1 VTIKAAH
8 PCKQP
13 REVLIP
19 ITHNWFDSYFG
30 QTLESPCYCSN
41 SHAKVTKEMPHVKT
55 TNNTVRIVLKIS
67 LTAALLLLLLVLPS
81 TLVHAGDAEYFGSL
95 DGQLVPNTD
104 GLDQIIF
111 RPLRDPSKV
120 KFATPLETGANIT
133 AGRLYD
139 PIRDKSAILALLV
152 EPEDASPILYAD
164 IDLDGT
170 MADSEKF
177 PLVHDEEGNPHIF
190 QATIEL
196 PFKNALFKS
205 FPIFVQYFKGVQWD
219 ELKEGETLLLQ
230 SKEAFAKGK
239 VDLKGK
245 PTLVE
250 YGFNA
255 QSKKI
260 TVSNGWLG
268 VDSDGDGSIDLDHF
282 SPEAAEAH
290 EETVVFRVGNQ
301 YFSTK
306 KVDLE
311 KNQIVMREHP
321 ASDYKRV
328 ELVLG
333 AELPDFTFSDFDGKK
348 RRLSEFRGKYV
359 LIDFWAMWCGPCR
372 RELPYQ
378 KAAYSR
384 FQARGFE
391 ILGMDNDPDYFQ
403 IKPWLRKNGL
413 VWTQAT
419 NDSIDQLEK
428 RYRIHSFPTTLLI
441 DPDAKI
447 ISLGQTKKKQPGLRG
462 QALLKSL
469 DELLPP

>member
-1 VTIKAAH
+1 
-8 PCKQP
+8 
-13 REVLIP
+13 
-19 ITHNWFDSYFG
+19 
-30 QTLESPCYCSN
+30 
-41 SHAKVTKEMPHVKT
+41 MPHSET
-55 TNNTVRIVLKIS
+55 RNNAARIVLKI
-67 LTAALLLLLLVLPS
+67 TFTTALLLLISAQPS
-81 TLVHAGDAEYFGSL
+81 TLVNAGDAEYLGSL

-104 GLDQIIF
+104 DLDQIIF
-111 RPLRDPSKV
+111 RPLRDLSKV
-120 KFATPLETGANIT
+120 KFATPIEPGANIT

-152 EPEDASPILYAD
+152 EPEDEPPTLYAD

-170 MADSEKF
+170 IADHEKF
-177 PLVHDEEGNPHIF
+177 PLSHEEDGSPYIF

-205 FPIFVQYFKGVQWD
+205 YPIFLQYYKGVEWD

-268 VDSDGDGSIDLDHF
+268 VDSDGDGTIDLDHF
-282 SPEAAEAH
+282 SPEAAEAR

-311 KNQIVMREHP
+311 KNQIVMREHQ

-348 RRLSEFRGKYV
+348 RKLSEFRGKYV

-391 ILGMDNDPDYFQ
+391 ILGMNNDPEYYQ
-403 IKPWLRKNGL
+403 IKHWLRKNGL
-413 VWTQAT
+413 VWPQAT
-419 NDSIDQLEK
+419 NESIGKLQSL
-428 RYRIHSFPTTLLI
+428 YRIHSFPTTLLI

-462 QALLKSL
+462 QDLLKSL
-469 DELLPP
+469 DALLPP

>member
-1 VTIKAAH
+1 
-8 PCKQP
+8 
-13 REVLIP
+13 
-19 ITHNWFDSYFG
+19 
-30 QTLESPCYCSN
+30 
-41 SHAKVTKEMPHVKT
+41 MPHARHKMHS
-55 TNNTVRIVLKIS
+55 RSISPVLSAIAFAVALLS
-67 LTAALLLLLLVLPS
+67 LGAALTTTPS
-81 TLVHAGDAEYFGSL
+81 HAGDAEYVGSL

-104 GLDQIIF
+104 GLDQIVF
-111 RPLRDPSKV
+111 RPLRDLSKV
-120 KFATPLETGANIT
+120 KFATPLEPGANIT

-152 EPEDASPILYAD
+152 EPEDEPPVLYAD
-164 IDLDGT
+164 TDLDGT

-177 PLVHDEEGNPHIF
+177 PLVHDEEGNPYIF

-205 FPIFVQYFKGVQWD
+205 YPIFVQYFKGVQWD

-255 QSKKI
+255 RSKKI

-268 VDSDGDGSIDLDHF
+268 VDSDGDGTIDLDHF
-282 SPEAAEAH
+282 SPEAAEAR

-348 RRLSEFRGKYV
+348 HKLSEFRGKYV

-391 ILGMDNDPDYFQ
+391 ILGMNNDPDYSQ

-413 VWTQAT
+413 VWPQAT
-419 NDSIDQLEK
+419 NESIDQLQN

>member
-1 VTIKAAH
+1 MMIIA
-8 PCKQP
+8 
-13 REVLIP
+13 LM
-19 ITHNWFDSYFG
+19 
-30 QTLESPCYCSN
+30 SP
-41 SHAKVTKEMPHVKT
+41 
-55 TNNTVRIVLKIS
+55 LF
-67 LTAALLLLLLVLPS
+67 LTSAY
-81 TLVHAGDAEYFGSL
+81 AGDAEYAGSL

-104 GLDQIIF
+104 DLDQIIF
-111 RPLRDPSKV
+111 RPIDVAKV
-120 KFATPLETGANIT
+120 KFATPLENGVTVT

-139 PIRDKSAILALLV
+139 PLRDKSAILTLLV
-152 EPEDASPILYAD
+152 TSEDTAPVLYAD

-177 PLVHDEEGNPHIF
+177 QLVRDPDARYILET
-190 QATIEL
+190 TIEL

-205 FPIFVQYFKGVQWD
+205 YPVLVQYWENVQWD

-230 SKEAFAKGK
+230 TKEAFAKGT

-255 QSKKI
+255 QSKKV
-260 TVSNGWLG
+260 TLSNGWLG
-268 VDSDGDGSIDLDHF
+268 VDSDGDGQIDLDHF

-290 EETVVFRVGNQ
+290 DETVVFRVGSQ

-328 ELVLG
+328 ELVVG

-348 RRLSEFRGKYV
+348 RKLSEFRGKYV

-378 KAAYSR
+378 RAAYSR

-391 ILGMDNDPDYFQ
+391 ILGMNNDPDYSM
-403 IKPWLRKNGL
+403 IKPVLKKNGL
-413 VWTQAT
+413 LWPQAT
-419 NDSIDQLEK
+419 NESIEQLQL

-441 DPDAKI
+441 DPDGKI
-447 ISLGQTKKKQPGLRG
+447 VSLGQTKKKQPDLRG

-469 DELLPP
+469 DRILPP

>member
-1 VTIKAAH
+1 MRKTIVA
-8 PCKQP
+8 
-13 REVLIP
+13 
-19 ITHNWFDSYFG
+19 
-30 QTLESPCYCSN
+30 
-41 SHAKVTKEMPHVKT
+41 
-55 TNNTVRIVLKIS
+55 TV
-67 LTAALLLLLLVLPS
+67 LLLLISALPL
-81 TLVHAGDAEYFGSL
+81 TLVQGGDPEYLGSL

-104 GLDQIIF
+104 DPEQIVF
-111 RPLRDPSKV
+111 RPLRASSTI
-120 KFATPLETGANIT
+120 KFAAPPEPGTNIT

-139 PIRDKSAILALLV
+139 PIRDKFAILALLV
-152 EPEDASPILYAD
+152 ESEDEPPLLYAD

-170 MADSEKF
+170 MTQSEKF
-177 PLVHDEEGNPHIF
+177 PLVKDEEDNPYIL

-196 PFKNALFKS
+196 PFKNPLFKTY
-205 FPIFVQYFKGVQWD
+205 PIFVQYFKGVQWD

-239 VDLKGK
+239 VDLKGT

-255 QSKKI
+255 QSRKI

-268 VDSDGDGSIDLDHF
+268 VDGDGDGIIDLDHF
-282 SPEAAEAH
+282 SPEAAEARD
-290 EETVVFRVGNQ
+290 ETVVFRVGNQ

-328 ELVLG
+328 ELVMG

-348 RRLSEFRGKYV
+348 RKLSEFRGKYV

-391 ILGMDNDPDYFQ
+391 ILGMNNDPDYSQ
-403 IKPWLRKNGL
+403 IKPLLRKHGL
-413 VWTQAT
+413 NWTQAT
-419 NDSIDQLEK
+419 NDSIDQLQN

-447 ISLGQTKKKQPGLRG
+447 ISLGQKKKKQPGLRG
-462 QALLKSL
+462 EDLLKAL
-469 DELLPP
+469 DDLLPP

>member
-1 VTIKAAH
+1 MRNHSQIFYVAAL
-8 PCKQP
+8 
-13 REVLIP
+13 VVAL
-19 ITHNWFDSYFG
+19 F
-30 QTLESPCYCSN
+30 SPG
-41 SHAKVTKEMPHVKT
+41 AA
-55 TNNTVRIVLKIS
+55 
-67 LTAALLLLLLVLPS
+67 LTATPS
-81 TLVHAGDAEYFGSL
+81 RAGDAEYLGSL

-111 RPLRDPSKV
+111 RPLRDLSKV
-120 KFATPLETGANIT
+120 KFTTPLEPGANIT

-152 EPEDASPILYAD
+152 EPEDEPPMLYAD
-164 IDLDGT
+164 VDLDGT

-177 PLVHDEEGNPHIF
+177 PFGHDEEGNPYIF
-190 QATIEL
+190 QAIIEL
-196 PFKNALFKS
+196 PFKNPLFKS
-205 FPIFVQYFKGVQWD
+205 YPIFVQYFKGVQWD
-219 ELKEGETLLLQ
+219 EMKEGETLLLQ

-250 YGFNA
+250 YGLNA

-260 TVSNGWLG
+260 TISNGWLG
-268 VDSDGDGSIDLDHF
+268 VDSDGDGTIDLDHF
-282 SPEAAEAH
+282 SPEAAEAR

-328 ELVLG
+328 ELVMG
-333 AELPDFTFSDFDGKK
+333 EELPDFTFSDFDRKK
-348 RRLSEFRGKYV
+348 RKLSEFRGKYV
-359 LIDFWAMWCGPCR
+359 LIDFWALWCGPCR

-391 ILGMDNDPDYFQ
+391 ILGMNNDPDYSL

-413 VWTQAT
+413 LWTQAT
-419 NDSIDQLEK
+419 NDSIDKLQD

-447 ISLGQTKKKQPGLRG
+447 VSLGQTKKKQPALRG
-462 QALLKSL
+462 RDLLKSL

>member
-1 VTIKAAH
+1 
-8 PCKQP
+8 
-13 REVLIP
+13 
-19 ITHNWFDSYFG
+19 
-30 QTLESPCYCSN
+30 
-41 SHAKVTKEMPHVKT
+41 MPHSETRNPVG
-55 TNNTVRIVLKIS
+55 IVLKIAFA
-67 LTAALLLLLLVLPS
+67 AALLTVLSALPAKHA
-81 TLVHAGDAEYFGSL
+81 LAGDVEYVGSL

-104 GLDQIIF
+104 DLDQIVF
-111 RPLRDPSKV
+111 RPLRDLSKV
-120 KFATPLETGANIT
+120 KFATPLQPGANIT

-139 PIRDKSAILALLV
+139 PPRDKSAILALLV
-152 EPEDASPILYAD
+152 EPEDESPILYAD

-170 MADSEKF
+170 MADNEKF
-177 PLVHDEEGNPHIF
+177 PFEHDEAGNPYIF

-205 FPIFVQYFKGVQWD
+205 YPIFVQYFKGVQWD

-260 TVSNGWLG
+260 TVGNGWLG
-268 VDSDGDGSIDLDHF
+268 VDSDGDGTIDLDHF

-311 KNQIVMREHP
+311 KNLIVMREHQ

-348 RRLSEFRGKYV
+348 RKLSEFRGKYV

-391 ILGMDNDPDYFQ
+391 ILGMNNDPDYTQ
-403 IKPWLRKNGL
+403 IKPWLRRNGL
-413 VWTQAT
+413 VWPQAT
-419 NDSIDQLEK
+419 NDSIDQLQN

-447 ISLGQTKKKQPGLRG
+447 VSLGQTKKKQPGLRG
-462 QALLKSL
+462 QELLKSL

>member
-1 VTIKAAH
+1 
-8 PCKQP
+8 
-13 REVLIP
+13 
-19 ITHNWFDSYFG
+19 
-30 QTLESPCYCSN
+30 
-41 SHAKVTKEMPHVKT
+41 MPHLEVK
-55 TNNTVRIVLKIS
+55 NRFARIVLEITFAS
-67 LTAALLLLLLVLPS
+67 VLILLFLALPS
-81 TLVHAGDAEYFGSL
+81 MRTYASDAEYVGSL

-104 GLDQIIF
+104 GLDQIVF
-111 RPLRDPSKV
+111 RPLRDLSKV
-120 KFATPLETGANIT
+120 KFATPPEPGANIT

-139 PIRDKSAILALLV
+139 PPRDKSAILALLV
-152 EPEDASPILYAD
+152 EAEDEPPVLYAD
-164 IDLDGT
+164 IDLDGA

-177 PLVHDEEGNPHIF
+177 PLVHDEERNPYIF
-190 QATIEL
+190 QTTIEL
-196 PFKNALFKS
+196 PLKNALFKS
-205 FPIFVQYFKGVQWD
+205 YPIFVQYFKGVQWD

-230 SKEAFAKGK
+230 SKEAFAKGM

-250 YGFNA
+250 YGFNV

-268 VDSDGDGSIDLDHF
+268 VDSDGDGTIDLDHF
-282 SPEAAEAH
+282 SPEAAEAR

-348 RRLSEFRGKYV
+348 RKLSEFRGKYV

-391 ILGMDNDPDYFQ
+391 ILGMNNDPDYSQ

-413 VWTQAT
+413 VWPQAT
-419 NDSIDQLEK
+419 NDSIDQLQN

-441 DPDAKI
+441 DPEAKI
-447 ISLGQTKKKQPGLRG
+447 VSLGQTKRKQPALRG

>member
-1 VTIKAAH
+1 VKIKLTPPNSLTVISAKLRIASLFVPTPTPEVTKDM
-8 PCKQP
+8 P
-13 REVLIP
+13 
-19 ITHNWFDSYFG
+19 
-30 QTLESPCYCSN
+30 
-41 SHAKVTKEMPHVKT
+41 HAKANRNP
-55 TNNTVRIVLKIS
+55 VRIVFKIGFVM
-67 LTAALLLLLLVLPS
+67 ALLLVLSPLPS
-81 TLVHAGDAEYFGSL
+81 IPVQAGDVEYFGSL

-104 GLDQIIF
+104 ELEQIIF

-120 KFATPLETGANIT
+120 KFATPLESGANIT

-139 PIRDKSAILALLV
+139 PPRDKSAILTLLV
-152 EPEDASPILYAD
+152 EPEDEPPVLYAD

-170 MADSEKF
+170 MADTEKF
-177 PLVHDEEGNPHIF
+177 PLVHDEEGNPFIF
-190 QATIEL
+190 QTTIEL
-196 PFKNALFKS
+196 PFKNALFRS
-205 FPIFVQYFKGVQWD
+205 YPIFIQYFKGVEWE

-255 QSKKI
+255 QAKKI
-260 TVSNGWLG
+260 TASNGWLG
-268 VDSDGDGSIDLDHF
+268 VDSDGDGTIDLDHF
-282 SPEAAEAH
+282 SPEAAEAR

-306 KVDLE
+306 KVDIE

-348 RRLSEFRGKYV
+348 RKLSEFRGKYV

-378 KAAYSR
+378 RAAYSR

-391 ILGMDNDPDYFQ
+391 ILGMNNDPDYTQ
-403 IKPWLRKNGL
+403 LKPWLKKNGL
-413 VWTQAT
+413 LWPQAT
-419 NDSIDQLEK
+419 NDSIQQLQI

-447 ISLGQTKKKQPGLRG
+447 VSLGQMRKKQPGLRG
-462 QALLKSL
+462 KDLLKSL
-469 DELLPP
+469 DEMLPP

>member
-1 VTIKAAH
+1 
-8 PCKQP
+8 
-13 REVLIP
+13 
-19 ITHNWFDSYFG
+19 
-30 QTLESPCYCSN
+30 
-41 SHAKVTKEMPHVKT
+41 MPHSEAIKYPKRIALRLAFAAVLWT
-55 TNNTVRIVLKIS
+55 MLPAVPVTHVR
-67 LTAALLLLLLVLPS
+67 
-81 TLVHAGDAEYFGSL
+81 AGDAEYLGSL

-104 GLDQIIF
+104 GLEQIIF
-111 RPLRDPSKV
+111 RPLRDLAKV
-120 KFATPLETGANIT
+120 KFATPIEPGADIT

-139 PIRDKSAILALLV
+139 PIRDKSAVLALLV
-152 EPEDASPILYAD
+152 EREDELPVLYAD

-177 PLVHDEEGNPHIF
+177 PLVRDEEDNPYVY

-205 FPIFVQYFKGVQWD
+205 YPIFIQYFKGVEWD

-239 VDLKGK
+239 VDLKGT

-260 TVSNGWLG
+260 TVSKGWLG
-268 VDSDGDGSIDLDHF
+268 VDSDGDGTIDLDHF
-282 SPEAAEAH
+282 SPEAAEAR
-290 EETVVFRVGNQ
+290 EETVVFRVGSQ

-311 KNQIVMREHP
+311 KNLIVMREHP

-328 ELVLG
+328 ELVMG
-333 AELPDFTFSDFDGKK
+333 AELPDFTFTDFDGKK
-348 RRLSEFRGKYV
+348 RKLSEFRGKYV
-359 LIDFWAMWCGPCR
+359 LVDFWAMWCGPCR

-391 ILGMDNDPDYFQ
+391 ILGMNNDPDYSQ
-403 IKPWLRKNGL
+403 LKPWLKKNGL

-419 NDSIDQLEK
+419 NDSIDQLQN